1 MKWKFIVKRNLSVL
15 FLEFIN
21 MGQTKTGIKKNLG
34 FDLWFA
40 SPYRSIE
47 GSVCYTIDNLKKAKN
62 VFKNVYLKKGSKA
75 FKEIFKKWNN
85 FMKDLEKISL
95 EISKKDY
102 SDKTNEELIKEFEKL
117 EKAYYKPG
125 SALMAPLTVGEVA
138 EEEIR
143 KKLEG
148 FKDKEEYF
156 RILTASEIETEG
168 TKELKSMLK
177 MAVGLKQGKD
187 ISSDIKEHI
196 KEFGWI
202 NTRGF
207 YGDEWSEEEIRERL
221 NSMLKED
228 LTARLNRLDKDI
240 EEIKKNTEKI
250 LSEVKADKEF
260 KELVYFTK
268 ELVYFRTQRMDIY
281 VKAGFLARPLFKE
294 IAKRFNL
301 EMHDIFYL
309 TSDEIKDALKNKKDF
324 TKEINKR
331 KQGFGFLI
339 NKNDKVFVLTGKE
352 LQEYKEKHVKEEI
365 KKDIK
370 ELKGRVASTGY
381 AKGVVKVLLGKVDL
395 NKVQKGDILVTSMTT
410 PDFVPAMEKAAAFVT
425 DEGGILCHAAIVSRE
440 MNKPCITSTK
450 IATKALKDG
459 DLVEV
464 DADNGIIKIIKRK

>member
-1 MKWKFIVKRNLSVL
+1 MKWKFIVKRKLSIL
-15 FLEFIN
+15 FLELIN
-21 MGQTKTGIKKNLG
+21 MGQTKTGMKKNLG
-34 FDLWFA
+34 LSLGFA
-40 SPYRSIE
+40 NPYRSVE
-47 GSVCYTIDNLKKAKN
+47 GGVYYTIENLKKAKD
-62 VFKNVYLKKGSKA
+62 VFKNIYSKKGSKI
-75 FKEIFKKWNN
+75 FKTLLKKWNN
-85 FMKDLEKISL
+85 SIKNLKKVSL

-125 SALMAPLTVGEVA
+125 SALMAPLTIGEIA

-148 FKDKEEYF
+148 FKDEEEYF

-177 MAVGLKQGKD
+177 IAIKLKQGKD
-187 ISSDIKEHI
+187 ISFDIKEHI

-207 YGDEWSEEEIRERL
+207 YENEWSEKEIRERL
-221 NSMLKED
+221 NSMLEED
-228 LTARLNRLDKDI
+228 LKERLNRLDKDV

-294 IAKRFNL
+294 IAKRFDL
-301 EMHDIFYL
+301 EMHDIFCL

-331 KQGFGFLI
+331 KQGFGFFI
-339 NKNDKVFVLTGKE
+339 NKNDKISVLTGKE
-352 LQEYKEKHVKEEI
+352 LEEYKKKYVKEEI

-370 ELKGRVASTGY
+370 ELKGRMASAGY
-381 AKGVVKVLLGKVDL
+381 AKGTVKILSGTSDL
-395 NKVQKGDILVTSMTT
+395 NKVKKGDILVASMTT

-440 MNKPCITSTK
+440 MNKPCIIGTK
-450 IATKALKDG
+450 IATQVLKDG